1 MEEDIKGLKEI
12 INQKDAEIIRLKS
25 LLDNNNCANETVSA
39 VEKTSSLTSQEIS
52 RYSRQLILP
61 EIGVS
66 GQISLKQTSVLIV
79 GAGGLGCPA
88 GLYLAAA
95 GIGEIG
101 IVDHDVVE
109 VNNLH
114 RQVAHTINT
123 VGEEKSKSLQRAI
136 EKINPNV
143 KCHAYSVLL
152 NSTNIEEI
160 IEPYSIILDA
170 SDNVP
175 TRYLLNDAAV
185 LFNKHLVSGSA
196 LRFEGQLTVYNYL
209 DGPCY
214 RCLFPKPPSADTV
227 TNCSDGG
234 VLGVVTGVIGS
245 LQALE
250 VIKIATG
257 YHPSYYK
264 KMLLFDGFSGDFRV
278 FKLRSKKTDCAVC
291 GTEPSIK
298 KLIDYEL
305 FCNRTATDKDLSL
318 SLLLDTDRISCK
330 KLKQIFDENSKCILL
345 DVRPVNEFKI
355 CSLSNSVNIP
365 IDKLEL
371 ESSLIELQN
380 LIEKTGYSNNY
391 IICRRGNDSQK
402 AVLALR
408 KLIPSCTWYDVV
420 GGINAWH
427 REIDSS
433 FPLY

>member
-1 MEEDIKGLKEI
+1 MEEDVKSLKEI
-12 INQKDAEIIRLKS
+12 IKQRDAEIIRLKS
-25 LLDNNNCANETVSA
+25 ILENTNNFKETLNTI
-39 VEKTSSLTSQEIS
+39 EKKSFLSSQDIS

-109 VNNLH
+109 INNLH
-114 RQVAHTINT
+114 RQIAHTMNSI
-123 VGEEKSKSLQRAI
+123 GEEKSKSLQRAI
-136 EKINPNV
+136 KEINPSI
-143 KCHAYSVLL
+143 KCCAYSVLL
-152 NSTNIEEI
+152 NSTNVEEI
-160 IEPYSIILDA
+160 IKPYSIILDA

-175 TRYLLNDAAV
+175 TRYLLNDVAV
-185 LFNKHLVSGSA
+185 LFKKHLVSGSA

-214 RCLFPKPPSADTV
+214 RCLFPKPPAADTV

-234 VLGVVTGVIGS
+234 VLGVITGVIGS

-250 VIKIATG
+250 VIKIAAG
-257 YHPSYYK
+257 HHPSYYK

-278 FKLRSKKTDCAVC
+278 LKLRSKKSDCEIC
-291 GTEPSIK
+291 GKEPLIK

-305 FCNRTATDKDLSL
+305 FCNRPATDKDFNL
-318 SLLLDTDRISCK
+318 SLLPDTERISCK
-330 KLKQIFDENSKCILL
+330 KLKQIFDEDSKCILL

-355 CSLSNSVNIP
+355 CSLSKSINIP

-371 ESSLIELQN
+371 ENSLIELKN
-380 LIEKTGYSNNY
+380 LIDETGYSDNY

-402 AVLALR
+402 ATVALR
-408 KLIPSCTWYDVV
+408 KLIPTCTWHDVI
-420 GGINAWH
+420 GGLHAWH
-427 REIDSS
+427 HEIDSS